1 MKHIALILALCIL
14 LSPACVAETSHAEDC
29 VNNLSKTWD
38 SFLGMAEDAGQ
49 AASQWAED
57 SGITAWAQ
65 GAAEDIA
72 AWASDS
78 GLTQWA
84 QDALEDITDWYDESG
99 IAEWAED
106 AAAKLNAFVEE
117 NGPAVE
123 AWLNEAGEEVKS
135 AWDTLTD
142 PNGHTAQEIK
152 KAYETVVEAL
162 GEAGI
167 VQAGP
172 EE

>member
-1 MKHIALILALCIL
+1 MKRIALILALCLL
-14 LSPACVAETSHAEDC
+14 LSPACVAETSHAEDF

-38 SFLGMAEDAGQ
+38 SFLGMAADAGQ
-49 AASQWAED
+49 AASEWVED
-57 SGITAWAQ
+57 SGITEWAQ
-65 GAAEDIA
+65 GAADDIA
-72 AWASDS
+72 AWADDA
-78 GLTQWA
+78 GLTEWA
-84 QDALEDITDWYDESG
+84 QGALEDVTAWYGESG
-99 IAEWAED
+99 IGEWAEG
-106 AAAKLNAFVEE
+106 AAAQLRAFIDE

-123 AWLNEAGEEVKS
+123 AWLTQAGEDVKS

-142 PNGHTAQEIK
+142 PDGHTAQEIK

-167 VQAGP
+167 VQAEP